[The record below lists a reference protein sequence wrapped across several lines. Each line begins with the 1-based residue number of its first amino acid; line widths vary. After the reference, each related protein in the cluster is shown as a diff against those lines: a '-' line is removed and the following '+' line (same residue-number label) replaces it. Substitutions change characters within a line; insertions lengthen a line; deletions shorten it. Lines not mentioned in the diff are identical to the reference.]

1 MAGLIVAL
9 QILFVQQL
17 TEDSK
22 AMLTKYL
29 FPFILVQRKV
39 KEPLLQNVS
48 FSRLHRSGFALI
60 KKKSMTGDRMCIPIT
75 LNYLQKERKFS
86 IR

>member
-29 FPFILVQRKV
+29 SPFILVQRKV
-39 KEPLLQNVS
+39 YSPLE
-48 FSRLHRSGFALI
+48 G
-60 KKKSMTGDRMCIPIT
+60 T
-75 LNYLQKERKFS
+75 S
-86 IR
+86 IACMSQFLDYIDPVLL